1 MSPLPSGD
9 ITTVNNSLN
18 STKRP
23 QLTLYPNKSRF
34 VQKQNKK
41 CIYIKRLGAIFLIQ
55 ATTPKF
61 DPEGLHSL
69 LYDLKIYFAYTE
81 PKF

>member
-1 MSPLPSGD
+1 MSPLSRED
-9 ITTVNNSLN
+9 ITTVNNSLIQPSALSSHSIRIKVHSYKN
-18 STKRP
+18 KTKNA
-23 QLTLYPNKSRF
+23 YISRDS
-34 VQKQNKK
+34 
-41 CIYIKRLGAIFLIQ
+41 GAIFLIQ